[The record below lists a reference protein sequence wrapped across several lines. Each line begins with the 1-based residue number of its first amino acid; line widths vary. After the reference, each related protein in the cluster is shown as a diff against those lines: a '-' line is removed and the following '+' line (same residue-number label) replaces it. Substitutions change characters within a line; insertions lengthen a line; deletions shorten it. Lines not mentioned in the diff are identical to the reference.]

1 MMPGA
6 VFAVRL
12 LSSIGGVVM
21 VEEGIAGGA
30 FSMEVDDVNVSLTLH
45 TYNLL
50 AILFCCQRLVGLREN

>member
-50 AILFCCQRLVGLREN
+50 AILFCCKEI